1 MQVWTH
7 AFPDP
12 RLVGLWLC
20 RVLPWLAAL
29 GVRVDPHLCVH
40 TAVCR
45 YLAKAQDVVLSPA
58 LAAEVATYLR
68 AQSQLNSPPALRQGH
83 SWEKPTIDHLYT

>member
-1 MQVWTH
+1 VWTY
-7 AFPDP
+7 AFSH
-12 RLVGLWLC
+12 LWLVCGGWRRC

-29 GVRVDPHLCVH
+29 GIRVDPHLCVH

-68 AQSQLNSPPALRQGH
+68 AQFNSPPTLRQGH